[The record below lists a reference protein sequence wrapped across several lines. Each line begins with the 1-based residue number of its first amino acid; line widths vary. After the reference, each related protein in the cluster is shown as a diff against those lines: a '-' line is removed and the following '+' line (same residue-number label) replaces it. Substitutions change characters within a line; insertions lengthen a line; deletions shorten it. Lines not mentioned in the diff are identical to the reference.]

1 MDADR
6 QLEYARAVWQQQPSE
21 LPIEELAARAAFLR
35 RSFGATAFVPWVIAG
50 LLAVPFGL
58 MLLNASVWTERAS
71 SALGLLATV
80 YFLVSALKLIRTSG
94 DCHAPCVRAYAGELR
109 RQRDALRLCA
119 ITIALVMSSAALA
132 GVPAETT
139 SWKGYLGAASSLL
152 TGLGVAAYVHGYA
165 RRYERRARAVALLET
180 RD

>member
-21 LPIEELAARAAFLR
+21 LPIEEIAARAAFLQ

-58 MLLNASVWTERAS
+58 MLLNAAAWTERTG

-80 YFLVSALKLIRTSG
+80 YFLVSALKLIRTPG
-94 DCHAPCVRAYAGELR
+94 NDHAPCVRAYATELR

-119 ITIALVMSSAALA
+119 ITIGLVMSSAALA
-132 GVPAETT
+132 SVPAEAT
-139 SWKGYLGAASSLL
+139 SWKGYLGAASSLV
-152 TGLGVAAYVHGYA
+152 TGLGVGAYVLGYA
-165 RRYERRARAVALLET
+165 RRFERRARAVALLET